1 MVHRLAAQQISTV
14 GIAQSERIDALAIA
28 RAKPAL
34 EIHAPGLIGTCDA
47 PKGLSVGWSLASLRW
62 RYTQPF
68 ALQQFPH
75 RAQRRPSHVRLFPL
89 QISLHLLP
97 PPPRTPPP
105 HLSNLFF
112 LLPL

>member
-75 RAQRRPSHVRLFPL
+75 RPQRRPSDARLFPL
-89 QISLHLLP
+89 QLSIQLL
-97 PPPRTPPP
+97 RTPLCPRPP
-105 HLSNLFF
+105 T
-112 LLPL
+112 P